1 MAKVHPFI
9 IANGNSRVDAS
20 CSSTTTTSS
29 LCTTKYL
36 TSKRETFTIWM
47 KSLVM
52 QGNGCTA
59 FDANGEVV
67 YRIDN
72 YDNKHSNEVY
82 LMDLR
87 GKLLFT
93 VCEKKM
99 CGFRSWKGYESN
111 HNIGANKPMFQV
123 RKSCRFVHG
132 SKVSLYKVT
141 MRSVSDCYRL
151 EGSNG
156 KSSSA
161 FIVRDNNGGIIAEA
175 KQKQSSSGVVLGD
188 DVMTLFVEA
197 HVDHSFIMALV
208 TVYGLIRHQI

>member
-1 MAKVHPFI
+1 MAKVHPLSI
-9 IANGNSRVDAS
+9 SKTDDAS
-20 CSSTTTTSS
+20 TASTSS
-29 LCTTKYL
+29 CSNNKYV

-52 QGNGCTA
+52 QGKGCTA
-59 FDANGEVV
+59 FDENGEIV

-72 YDNKHSNEVY
+72 YDAKHSNEVY

-99 CGFRSWKGYESN
+99 CFFPSWKGYKN
-111 HNIGANKPMFQV
+111 NGANKPLFQV
-123 RKSCRFVHG
+123 RKSCRSILGKKGFA
-132 SKVSLYKVT
+132 YKVT
-141 MRSVSDCYRL
+141 MRSDGSCYRL
-151 EGSNG
+151 EGLNG
-156 KSSSA
+156 KSSEFRITDS
-161 FIVRDNNGGIIAEA
+161 NGGVVAET
-175 KQKQSSSGVVLGD
+175 KRKQSSSGVVLGD
-188 DVMTLFVEA
+188 DVFTLVVEP

>member
-1 MAKVHPFI
+1 MAKVHPLI
-9 IANGNSRVDAS
+9 IPNSTNSDDAS
-20 CSSTTTTSS
+20 SSCTIHTRMTS
-29 LCTTKYL
+29 TG
-36 TSKRETFTIWM
+36 ETFTVWM
-47 KSLVM
+47 KLLVM

-59 FDANGEVV
+59 FDGNGEVV

-99 CGFRSWKGYESN
+99 CGFPTWKGCKN
-111 HNIGANKPMFQV
+111 NGANKTFFQV
-123 RKSCRFVHG
+123 RKSWRSVLGKKGF
-132 SKVSLYKVT
+132 SYKVT
-141 MRSVSDCYRL
+141 MGSDSSFYRL
-151 EGSNG
+151 EGLSG
-156 KSSSA
+156 KSLE
-161 FIVRDNNGGIIAEA
+161 FRITDGNGGVVAET
-175 KQKQSSSGVVLGD
+175 KRKQSSSGVVLGD
-188 DVMTLFVEA
+188 DVFTLVVEP

>member
-1 MAKVHPFI
+1 MAKVHPLSI
-9 IANGNSRVDAS
+9 SKTDDAS
-20 CSSTTTTSS
+20 TTSTS
-29 LCTTKYL
+29 SCSNNKYV

-52 QGNGCTA
+52 QGKGCTA
-59 FDANGEVV
+59 FGENGEIV

-72 YDNKHSNEVY
+72 YDNRHSNEVY

-99 CGFRSWKGYESN
+99 CFFPSWKGYKN
-111 HNIGANKPMFQV
+111 NGANKPLFQV
-123 RKSCRFVHG
+123 RKSCRSILGKKGFAH
-132 SKVSLYKVT
+132 KVT
-141 MRSVSDCYRL
+141 MRSDGSCYRL
-151 EGSNG
+151 EGLSG
-156 KSSSA
+156 KSSEFRITDS
-161 FIVRDNNGGIIAEA
+161 NGGVVAET
-175 KQKQSSSGVVLGD
+175 KRKQSSSGVVLGD
-188 DVMTLFVEA
+188 DVFTLVVEP